1 MISSLLLIFL
11 LLLLLLLFL
20 LSSLPVSAS
29 VPLVVTSGSVPFLQ
43 LPPLYLLLPIQL
55 FDFLLCHPQVAPASS
70 ESSRSPVED
79 SSSPL
84 VVHSNLRPINFAVV
98 STLISRSKIL
108 LRVELDKPISLG
120 FPFKIPNNFN
130 RFNNAVFLQL
140 NKHLPR
146 ISN

>member
-43 LPPLYLLLPIQL
+43 LPPLYLLLPVQL
-55 FDFLLCHPQVAPASS
+55 FNFLLCHPQVAPPSS

-79 SSSPL
+79 SPSPL
-84 VVHSNLRPINFAVV
+84 IVHSDLRSINFAVV
-98 STLISRSKIL
+98 STLVCSSKIL
-108 LRVELDKPISLG
+108 LGVELDKPIPFG
-120 FPFKIPNNFN
+120 FPFQITNYFN
-130 RFNNAVFLQL
+130 RLNNAVFLQL